1 MQKKNNTQHTN
12 TYIHTYKRMNPNI
25 YKSNVEEK
33 DGKCSYQ
40 IQRRKKC
47 ECLPLKIVK
56 NLKEKLHHG
65 VQQKKNK

>member
-1 MQKKNNTQHTN
+1 MQEKNNTQHTN

-40 IQRRKKC
+40 IQRKKMWMFTTQ
-47 ECLPLKIVK
+47 
-56 NLKEKLHHG
+56 NREKLKRKTASRCAA
-65 VQQKKNK
+65 KKNK

>member
-1 MQKKNNTQHTN
+1 MQKKTIHNTQTL

-40 IQRRKKC
+40 IQR
-47 ECLPLKIVK
+47 
-56 NLKEKLHHG
+56 
-65 VQQKKNK
+65 KKNVNVYHSKS